1 MIAIDARPFGLALRI
16 DLERRVDEVRLP
28 IVGFAHVAEIADR
41 SGKTGLFTQ
50 LAQGGLREEFTG
62 LLTPAGKI
70 PQRLRV
76 IGIARG
82 DKEYTVASTHQRR
95 GQMNVHHRNAFAAG
109 RDGFLSSRRGLILVW
124 VAALLFTGIY
134 IWLDVNKLHALRV
147 GSNTGSYLQ
156 AALNFLHSGSTFDY
170 GDWHPETAQ
179 HDQWMLLVLV
189 PFVALWHSPVT
200 LIVVQV
206 LSIALAAPLLYT
218 VGRRF
223 GAGDG
228 TAAVVACAYL
238 ISPSVQGFAYGD
250 FVPLVFV
257 PLLACALT
265 LAVSAKNLLWTL
277 VFAQLLTGT
286 KEDVGLFVAWF
297 GLACALLY
305 DRRLGVAVL
314 LLGLVNVGAYEYS
327 ERISHVAAVR
337 PPYALR
343 DPGILQQL
351 AFFAEV
357 LAPFAFAPLRLGW
370 RVLLAAPLA
379 AELMLAQ
386 GWPFPLYQAG
396 VYYDIPL
403 IVTIAIAS
411 AYVAARVPRFARV
424 MPATALVMAI
434 GFNVTVMHFGRHPFA
449 QDPQYAAAAAWSRT
463 AQAVTF
469 PCEDQGAWVVASP
482 NLHAKLGGCSN
493 SGGLA
498 HTRPAWQ
505 DVPLNSQ
512 AAWTRGSLAGTNPR
526 AAAH

>member
-1 MIAIDARPFGLALRI
+1 
-16 DLERRVDEVRLP
+16 
-28 IVGFAHVAEIADR
+28 
-41 SGKTGLFTQ
+41 
-50 LAQGGLREEFTG
+50 
-62 LLTPAGKI
+62 
-70 PQRLRV
+70 
-76 IGIARG
+76 
-82 DKEYTVASTHQRR
+82 
-95 GQMNVHHRNAFAAG
+95 MNVYHRDAFAAG
-109 RDGFLSSRRGLILVW
+109 SDGFLSSRRGLLFVW
-124 VAALLFTGIY
+124 AAVLLFAGIY
-134 IWLDVNKLHALRV
+134 IWLDVNKLHALRF

-156 AALNFLHSGSTFDY
+156 AALNFLHSGSTLDY

-189 PFVALWHSPVT
+189 PFVALWASPVT

-206 LSIALAAPLLYT
+206 LSIALAAPLLYLL
-218 VGRRF
+218 GRRF
-223 GAGDG
+223 GASDSV
-228 TAAVVACAYL
+228 AAVVACAYL
-238 ISPSVQGFAYGD
+238 ISPSVQGFAYGE

-257 PLLACALT
+257 PVLACALT
-265 LAVSAKNLLWTL
+265 LAVSEKRLLWAL

-286 KEDVGLFVAWF
+286 KEDVGLFVVWF
-297 GLACALLY
+297 GLVCALLY
-305 DRRLGVAVL
+305 DRRIGIAVL

-327 ERISHVAAVR
+327 EHISRVAAVR

-403 IVTIAIAS
+403 ITAIAIAS
-411 AYVAARVPRFARV
+411 AYAAARTPRFARV
-424 MPATALVMAI
+424 MPACALIMALA
-434 GFNVTVMHFGRHPFA
+434 FNVTVLHVGRKPFT

-463 AQAVTF
+463 TQPVTF

-482 NLHAKLGGCSN
+482 NVNAKLAGCSDTR
-493 SGGLA
+493 GFA
-498 HTRPAWQ
+498 QTRPAWK
-505 DVPLNSQ
+505 DVPLNSS
-512 AAWTRGSLAGTNPR
+512 AEWTRGPRAGTDPR
-526 AAAH
+526 AAAR